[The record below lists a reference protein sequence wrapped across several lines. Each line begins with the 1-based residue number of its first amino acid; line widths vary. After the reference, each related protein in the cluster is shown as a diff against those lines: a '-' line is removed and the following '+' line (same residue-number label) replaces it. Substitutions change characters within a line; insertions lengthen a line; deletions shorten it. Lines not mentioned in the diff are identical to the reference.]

1 MYREW
6 LKALR
11 QAPLFR
17 GIEDEALNA
26 MLDCMKPRVYQYKQ
40 REIVAFHGQP
50 FQGIGIIASGRVS
63 LNKETV
69 SGNRIILNMLDAG
82 DIFGEMVAF
91 SDTKAWP
98 VTVISQDDS
107 CLLFLPPE
115 KVLGNCANICA
126 SHSTLIMNT
135 LKILSNRALML
146 NQRIEHLSARSIRG
160 KVSRYLV
167 DLYTQAGSNTLTVPM
182 KRYELA
188 DYLNIPRPSL
198 SREMS
203 GLRDEGVIDFSG
215 SEIIVKKLPVLE
227 SYLE

>member
-6 LKALR
+6 LKTIR
-11 QAPLFR
+11 QAPLFK
-17 GIEDEALNA
+17 GIEDEALDI
-26 MLDCMKPRVYQYKQ
+26 MLNCLKPMVRQYKQ
-40 REIVAFHGQP
+40 REVVALHGQP
-50 FQGIGIIASGRVS
+50 FQGIGIIASGRIS
-63 LNKETV
+63 LNKETA

-91 SDTKAWP
+91 SDTNTWP
-98 VTVISQDDS
+98 VTVIAQDDS
-107 CLLFLPPE
+107 SLLFLPAA

-167 DLYTQAGSNTLTVPM
+167 DLYNQAGSTTLTVPM
-182 KRYELA
+182 KRHELA
-188 DYLNIPRPSL
+188 DYLSIPRPSL
-198 SREMS
+198 SRELAD
-203 GLRDEGVIDFSG
+203 LRTSGVIEFNG
-215 SEIIVKKLPVLE
+215 AEVELKKPAALE

>member
-1 MYREW
+1 MFREW
-6 LKALR
+6 LSSLR
-11 QAPLFR
+11 DSPLFK
-17 GIEDEALNA
+17 GIEDEALDK
-26 MLDCMKPRVYQYKQ
+26 MLNCLQPVVRQYKQ
-40 REIVAFHGQP
+40 REIVALHGQP
-50 FQGIGIIASGRVS
+50 FQGIGIIASGKVS

-69 SGNRIILNMLDAG
+69 SGNRIILNLLDAG

-91 SDTKAWP
+91 SDTRVWP
-98 VTVISQDDS
+98 VTVIAQDDAA
-107 CLLFLPPE
+107 LLFLPPG

-167 DLYTQAGSNTLTVPM
+167 DLYRQKGNTSITIPM
-182 KRYELA
+182 KRHELA

-198 SREMS
+198 SREMGDLREE
-203 GLRDEGVIDFSG
+203 GLIAFDGGTVEL
-215 SEIIVKKLPVLE
+215 KKPAALE

>member
-6 LKALR
+6 LKVLR

-26 MLDCMKPRVYQYKQ
+26 MLDCMKPSVYQYKQ

-50 FQGIGIIASGRVS
+50 FQGIGIIADGRVS

-69 SGNRIILNMLDAG
+69 SGNRIILNMLEAG

-91 SDTKAWP
+91 SDTRVWP
-98 VTVISQDDS
+98 VTVIAQDDS
-107 CLLFLPPE
+107 SLFFLPAE

-135 LKILSNRALML
+135 LKILANRALLL

-167 DLYTQAGSNTLTVPM
+167 DLHNQVGGTTLTVPM
-182 KRYELA
+182 KRHELA

-203 GLRDEGVIDFSG
+203 GLRDKGVIDFNG
-215 SEIIVKKLPVLE
+215 AEVELKKLPELE
-227 SYLE
+227 SYIE